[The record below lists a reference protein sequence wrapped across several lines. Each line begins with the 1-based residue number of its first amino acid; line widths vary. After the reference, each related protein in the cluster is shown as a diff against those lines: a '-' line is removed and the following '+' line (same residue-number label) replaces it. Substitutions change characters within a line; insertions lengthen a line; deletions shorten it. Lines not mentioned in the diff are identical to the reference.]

1 VAESSVILFALFFI
15 FMFILSAFF
24 SASETAYSSVNK
36 IRLKRFVEEGR
47 KGSKKALDLAKDFNK
62 TISAILIGGNIVD
75 IVMTSAAAGILSVLM
90 GPIGVVYATLLMT
103 VLIILFGEIL
113 PKAFVKDKAENFA
126 LGAAAWVYFFVFL
139 LSPLTWLTTNLS
151 NYLRGKSRTA
161 ALPSVTH
168 DELLSIVETMGEE
181 GELPE
186 VEKDIIGNAVNF
198 SEIEVCEIQ
207 TPRVDLFALNVNEP
221 LENVKNLMLKNHY
234 SRVPIYEGTFD
245 NIIGILNEKDF
256 LNHYINDKHVNLRSI
271 MAPPLLIAGSATL
284 MDALKML
291 QRNKAHLAIVLD
303 EYGGTSGIITLED
316 ILEELV
322 GEIYDEHDDFKEY
335 YTQVEENIYLASGD
349 AYLEELFEKFLRMPY
364 TPESESS
371 TLSGWLFEQFK
382 TLPAVGA
389 ALEWGPLRFEVVKV
403 MGQRIDKVRIVKNP
417 NYTFDEEGEDD
428 SVLML

>member
-1 VAESSVILFALFFI
+1 
-15 FMFILSAFF
+15 
-24 SASETAYSSVNK
+24 
-36 IRLKRFVEEGR
+36 
-47 KGSKKALDLAKDFNK
+47 
-62 TISAILIGGNIVD
+62 
-75 IVMTSAAAGILSVLM
+75 
-90 GPIGVVYATLLMT
+90 
-103 VLIILFGEIL
+103 
-113 PKAFVKDKAENFA
+113 
-126 LGAAAWVYFFVFL
+126 
-139 LSPLTWLTTNLS
+139 
-151 NYLRGKSRTA
+151 
-161 ALPSVTH
+161 
-168 DELLSIVETMGEE
+168 
-181 GELPE
+181 
-186 VEKDIIGNAVNF
+186 
-198 SEIEVCEIQ
+198 
-207 TPRVDLFALNVNEP
+207 
-221 LENVKNLMLKNHY
+221 
-234 SRVPIYEGTFD
+234 PIYEGTFD